1 MLAGYHAVQES
12 EPMSTTSHKR
22 RAFTAEFKA
31 QVVLSLLSG
40 LNTQAELCREHQLS
54 PNVLAQWKDTFLK
67 NAAAVFQTDQQSSA
81 QAARVAELERALGR
95 ATLENDILKKASSLL
110 NQNGGSRS

>member
-1 MLAGYHAVQES
+1 
-12 EPMSTTSHKR
+12 MSTTSYKR

-67 NAAAVFQTDQQSSA
+67 NAAAVFHGLPPFYVPVNALVPASFFASSA
-81 QAARVAELERALGR
+81 PSAARRAANSAGVWYPRLECRR
-95 ATLENDILKKASSLL
+95 SSL
-110 NQNGGSRS
+110 